1 MANSVPN
8 AGTTLEQAKI
18 AEVRQAWVQ
27 AVREGDGNRLTNFLT
42 DDVVAVLKDG
52 RCICGKAAL
61 KALLQHAFGLYDVER
76 KILSSRVMM
85 RDKWAIELDE
95 MESTV
100 TPVSNA
106 MYILAHLKT
115 VIVYGRQA
123 DGEWKVARLL
133 ELLD

>member
-52 RCICGKAAL
+52 RCICGKETL
-61 KALLQHAFGLYDVER
+61 KAFLQHAFGLYDVER

-106 MYILAHLKT
+106 MYIHAHLKT

>member
-1 MANSVPN
+1 MASSVPN
-8 AGTTLEQAKI
+8 AGTDLEQAKI
-18 AEVRQAWVQ
+18 AGVRQSWMQ
-27 AVREGDGNRLTNFLT
+27 AVRDADANRLTNFLT

-52 RCICGKAAL
+52 RCICGKGDL
-61 KALLQHAFGLYDVER
+61 KALLQHVFGLYDVER
-76 KILSSRVMM
+76 KILSSRVVT
-85 RDKWAIELDE
+85 RDRLAIELDE

-106 MYILAHLKT
+106 MYIHAHLKT

-123 DGEWKVARLL
+123 DGEWKIARLM